1 MIEVNR
7 KLYPNGVLP
16 AGERNPD
23 FWTRFCVWC
32 DLNEFSTPEFLL
44 PQIIRQTNI
53 SPFRFEQRF
62 NGVKPSLEAIQSL
75 GPWDYQIEWS
85 DISSKGVRQ
94 SADWRVH
101 RYRSSLLVDLASDV
115 AGPTKAEMSVLDVA
129 CHCGILALEFGE
141 VGFGSVKGLDLRHQN
156 IRQAEFLKST
166 FVCPNVSFE
175 VENARNLKGHK
186 ADVVFCGG
194 LLYHVTFPVELMTD
208 LFNATGKFLVF
219 DSVSQNHPWSGFHI
233 IDEKDIHRTL
243 DGDNR
248 IELMPTYRAIIDL
261 LRSVGFAEIYEILG
275 DQADTVPF
283 YDKRHIRSFVAT
295 KSGFEIPAGVA
306 GLNKAG

>member
-1 MIEVNR
+1 VIEVNR
-7 KLYPNGVLP
+7 ILYPDRVLP
-16 AGERNPD
+16 TNERNPD

-32 DLNEFSTPEFLL
+32 DLNGFSEPEFLL
-44 PQIIRQTNI
+44 PQIIRKTNI

-62 NGVKPSLEAIQSL
+62 AGKIPPSGEEVEAL

-85 DISSKGVRQ
+85 GITSKGIRQ
-94 SADWRVH
+94 NEDWTVH
-101 RYRSSLLVDLASDV
+101 RYRSSLLVDLASEI
-115 AGPTKAEMSVLDVA
+115 AGPAKADMSVLDVA

-141 VGFGSVKGLDLRHQN
+141 VGFGSVKGLDLRDRN
-156 IRQAEFLKST
+156 IQQAEFLKRT
-166 FVCPNVSFE
+166 FDCRNVSFE
-175 VENARNLKGHK
+175 VTNARNLKGHE
-186 ADVVFCGG
+186 ADVVLCGG

-233 IDEKDIHRTL
+233 IDERDIRRTL

-261 LRSVGFAEIYEILG
+261 LRAVGFAEIYEILG
-275 DQADTVPF
+275 DQAETVPF
-283 YDKRHIRSFVAT
+283 YNKRNIRSFVAT
-295 KSGFEIPAGVA
+295 KRGFTIPAQIA
-306 GLNKAG
+306 GLT